1 MDLSLDRRLA
11 IKRGIISAVNDERA
25 ILHCETVFCMIDLEP
40 AAMIACA
47 DRSGP
52 NGMTAPNARPHDPL
66 QMSGGRLRDFVP
78 GNDRKFV
85 VALARGLEVLRVFT
99 PSDGLL
105 GNQEISARTGLPK
118 ATVTRLTYTLTL
130 LGYLSHIE
138 RLAKYQLAP
147 AALALGYSTLANM
160 RIRQIARPH
169 MQALAN
175 YSGAS
180 VALGSRDRLNLLY
193 VEHCRAKSA
202 VMLRLDLGSRIP
214 IATTAMGRAMIAA
227 VPEKEREFLMRHIAR
242 REGKAWP
249 KVRAGIE
256 RALKDFATRGFTLS
270 VGDWQKDVAAVGAAL
285 ISSDGSEIFAFNC
298 GAPAFHFTRARLES
312 DIGPRLVNMVRNI
325 EADLGA
331 R

>member
-1 MDLSLDRRLA
+1 
-11 IKRGIISAVNDERA
+11 
-25 ILHCETVFCMIDLEP
+25 
-40 AAMIACA
+40 
-47 DRSGP
+47 
-52 NGMTAPNARPHDPL
+52 MTAQTTRPHDPL
-66 QMSGGRLRDFVP
+66 QYSAGRLSDFVP

-85 VALARGLEVLRVFT
+85 IALARGLEVLRVFT

-138 RLAKYQLAP
+138 RLGKYQLAP

-175 YSGAS
+175 YSGGS

-193 VEHCRAKSA
+193 VEHCRAKST
-202 VMLRLDLGSRIP
+202 VMLRLDVGARIP
-214 IATTAMGRAMIAA
+214 IATTAMGRALIAA
-227 VPEKEREFLMRHIAR
+227 VPEKEREFLMRHIAK

-256 RALKDFATRGFTLS
+256 RAVKDLALRGFTLS
-270 VGDWQKDVAAVGAAL
+270 VGDWQKDVAAVGAVL
-285 ISSDGSEIFAFNC
+285 MPSDGSGLFAFNC
-298 GAPAFHFTRARLES
+298 GAPAFHFSRTHLES
-312 DIGPRLVNMVRNI
+312 EIGPRLVNMVRNI
-325 EADLGA
+325 EAELGG

>member
-1 MDLSLDRRLA
+1 
-11 IKRGIISAVNDERA
+11 
-25 ILHCETVFCMIDLEP
+25 
-40 AAMIACA
+40 
-47 DRSGP
+47 
-52 NGMTAPNARPHDPL
+52 MTAQNTRPHDPL
-66 QMSGGRLRDFVP
+66 QISGGRLSDFVP

-99 PSDGLL
+99 PSDRLL

-147 AALALGYSTLANM
+147 AALSLGYSTLASM

-214 IATTAMGRAMIAA
+214 IATTAMGRALIAA
-227 VPEKEREFLMRHIAR
+227 VPEKERDFLMRHIAR

-256 RALKDFATRGFTLS
+256 RAVKDLATRGFTLS

-285 ISSDGSEIFAFNC
+285 IPSDGSGIFAFNC
-298 GAPAFHFTRARLES
+298 GAPAFHFTRARLEA

-325 EADLGA
+325 EAELGG

>member
-1 MDLSLDRRLA
+1 MTPQNLKPQDLVQY
-11 IKRGIISAVNDERA
+11 SAGK
-25 ILHCETVFCMIDLEP
+25 L
-40 AAMIACA
+40 
-47 DRSGP
+47 S
-52 NGMTAPNARPHDPL
+52 
-66 QMSGGRLRDFVP
+66 DFVP

-85 VALARGLEVLRVFT
+85 IALARGLEVLRVFT

-138 RLAKYQLAP
+138 RLGKYQLAP

-175 YSGAS
+175 YSGGS

-193 VEHCRAKSA
+193 VEHCRAKST
-202 VMLRLDLGSRIP
+202 VMLRLDVGARIP
-214 IATTAMGRAMIAA
+214 IATTAMGRALIAA
-227 VPEKEREFLMRHIAR
+227 VPEKEREFLMRHIAK

-249 KVRAGIE
+249 KVRAGLE
-256 RALKDFATRGFTLS
+256 RAVKDLAARGFTLS
-270 VGDWQKDVAAVGAAL
+270 VGDWQRDVAAVGAVL
-285 ISSDGSEIFAFNC
+285 MPSDGSGLFAFNC
-298 GAPAFHFTRARLES
+298 GAPAFHFSRTRLES

-325 EADLGA
+325 EAELGG

>member
-1 MDLSLDRRLA
+1 
-11 IKRGIISAVNDERA
+11 
-25 ILHCETVFCMIDLEP
+25 
-40 AAMIACA
+40 
-47 DRSGP
+47 
-52 NGMTAPNARPHDPL
+52 MTAQTTKPHDPL
-66 QMSGGRLRDFVP
+66 QTSGGRLSDFVP

-99 PSDGLL
+99 PSDRLL

-147 AALALGYSTLANM
+147 ATLALGYSTLASM

-214 IATTAMGRAMIAA
+214 IATTAMGRALIAA
-227 VPEKEREFLMRHIAR
+227 VPEKERDFLMRHIAR
-242 REGKAWP
+242 REGKSWP

-256 RALKDFATRGFTLS
+256 RAVKDLAARGFTLS

-285 ISSDGSEIFAFNC
+285 IPSDGSGIFAFNC
-298 GAPAFHFTRARLES
+298 GAPAFHFTRARLEA

-325 EADLGA
+325 EAELGG